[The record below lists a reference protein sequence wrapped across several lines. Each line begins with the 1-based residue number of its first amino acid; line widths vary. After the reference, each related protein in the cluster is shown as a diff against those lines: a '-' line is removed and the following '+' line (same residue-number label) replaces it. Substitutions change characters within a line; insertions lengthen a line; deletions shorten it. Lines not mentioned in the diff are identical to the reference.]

1 MKAWGAVPAE
11 DCGHGGDERE
21 EDWQEDGEW
30 GGEGEENH
38 PRPSSLKSR
47 LLFSSCGGR
56 TS

>member
-38 PRPSSLKSR
+38 PLKV
-47 LLFSSCGGR
+47 
-56 TS
+56 